1 MRYLGV
7 DLHTTNFVV
16 CFLSEQGTVR
26 VGTFSLTAEG
36 LTAFRRQL
44 RGDDSVAV
52 EAGQTTYYF
61 YDQIHE
67 RVKRVVVVD
76 PHRFA
81 LISRSKKKTDRH
93 DAMLLA
99 RFLKLGWLPT
109 VPIPS
114 PQIRQLRALLH
125 AREDMV
131 EITTKLK
138 NIGHGAL
145 TRNGITVAGSAFASA
160 RGRQRL
166 AETEG
171 MPDGDRQILLMALQ
185 QIEAVAQ
192 AGDTLEQEIVRQG
205 KDLPGLRHLL
215 QIPGLNLLS
224 GIGLLAEIGD
234 IAWFTN
240 PKQLG
245 AYAGLVPSVRQSSEY
260 ERRGKI
266 TKLGRT
272 RLRTI
277 AIRAVVV
284 MVRKK
289 GTPLVDFYLRKKRE
303 KGTGKALCAT
313 ARKLLTIIFIML
325 RKQLDYWYI
334 EERLYNKKLRMLQKA
349 A

>member
-16 CFLSEQGTVR
+16 CFLSEQGKVR
-26 VGTFSLTAEG
+26 VVTFALNAEG
-36 LTAFRRQL
+36 LAAFRRQL
-44 RGDDSVAV
+44 RVDDSVAV

-67 RVKRVVVVD
+67 RVKQVVVVD

-99 RFLKLGWLPT
+99 RFLKLGWLPA
-109 VPIPS
+109 VPTPG

-131 EITTKLK
+131 EIGTKLK

-145 TRNGITVAGSAFASA
+145 TRNGLTVAGSAFASA

-171 MPDGDRQILLMALQ
+171 LPDGDRHILLMALQ
-185 QIEAVAQ
+185 QIEAIEQ

-215 QIPGLNLLS
+215 QVPGLNLLS
-224 GIGLLAEIGD
+224 GIGMLAEIGN

-240 PKQLG
+240 AKQLG

-303 KGTGKALCAT
+303 KGAGKALCAT

-325 RKQLDYWYI
+325 KKQLDYWYL